1 MPFSPLSKTPISPAF
16 EKRVVMGD
24 VAGWTAVRKFGA
36 IDNVGTTAT
45 VVATAGT
52 YQTPTTAQALEILS
66 SDANDTSAGTGAR
79 TVTIEGLDANWE
91 EQTETVTLNGT
102 TAVDLANTYT
112 RVFRMYVATS
122 GTYAT
127 STASSHAGTI
137 TLRADGAGATWATIG
152 LVSSVATGQSQ
163 IAVYTVPA
171 GKRAYLI
178 GREYSV
184 ETTKSVTL
192 QLYRREAADTVSAP
206 YSPMRVLEVDR
217 GVDGVADRK
226 YPVPLGP
233 FTGPCD
239 IGYFANT
246 SSGTADVSVNFSLLL
261 EDV

>member
-1 MPFSPLSKTPISPAF
+1 MPYSFDSNDPTLPDF
-16 EKRVVMGD
+16 YKRVAMGD
-24 VAGWTAVRKFGA
+24 VAGWTTVRKFGA
-36 IDNVGTTAT
+36 IDNVSTTAT
-45 VVATAGT
+45 VVATSGT

-79 TVTIEGLDANWE
+79 TVTIEGLDEDWAF
-91 EQTETVTLNGT
+91 QSETVTMNGT
-102 TAVDLANTYT
+102 SAVDLANTYT

-137 TLRADGAGATWATIG
+137 TLRGDGGGATWATIG

-163 IAVYTVPA
+163 IAVYSIPA
-171 GKRAYLI
+171 GKRGYLV

-184 ETTKSVTL
+184 EATKTVTL
-192 QLYRREAADTVSAP
+192 QLYRREAADTVAAP
-206 YSPMRVLEVDR
+206 FAPMRVLEVDR
-217 GVDGVADRK
+217 GVDGVADRR
-226 YPVPLGP
+226 YPAPIGP

-239 IGYFANT
+239 LGYFANT
-246 SSGTADVSVNFSLLL
+246 SSGTADISVNFSLLL